1 MWETITYAAVALLVI
16 ILAWEYFGS
25 RMMLEGFTD
34 GVVPEYFGKFF
45 PRRYDVVPGELREV
59 DGWIRNPRYYEG
71 YVDVQRLGYKGDFCR
86 VIEKE
91 GSPDSR
97 IMACAL
103 AGQEGLDSF
112 TYRTDSMRAGTRF
125 SRDDYFR
132 DVNGD
137 GRDDY
142 SRILKIAQSPHD
154 AWEARAI
161 LAGNTRFK
169 QGDEIPDNDPPPDIA
184 DLLFFF
190 EGIMV
195 WYRFFDDM
203 LDYGENTQL
212 KLAGEIKIDEDPK
225 KTVTK
230 GLSMNRLPTA
240 DDTVKPP
247 ADQFIKIGENARLE
261 FDTRVQLRQLRAIS
275 VWVYFDE
282 FTNNARIFDFGN
294 GPGHDKVLLGIEAKG
309 NVDQAFGL
317 LSSRPGD
324 ANKVCNSRAPAEIS
338 PQEFMETTEA
348 NIAEFDCPGPEPVQN
363 TYPEDELTPG
373 VDPKANL
380 LFEIWDTQQRKMRV
394 RAMNIIPLKKWT
406 HIALT
411 TTDNTNFRPT
421 WRVYVDGKMVLEQLD
436 GFMPLKSYT
445 TSNYIGRSN
454 WETESQ
460 AFENP
465 DERFRGSL
473 FDMRFYRLPMSE
485 GKIDKTYRW
494 GHKKLGIQDVRAPQR
509 TVEGFP
515 YPQPQPSKAPDVVT
529 FEPIPVLDPPATIN

>member
-1 MWETITYAAVALLVI
+1 MVYAAIALLVI
-16 ILAWEYFGS
+16 IVLWEYL
-25 RMMLEGFTD
+25 RNNMMLEGFTD

-45 PRRYDVVPGELREV
+45 PKRYDVVPGMMREI
-59 DGWIRNPRYYEG
+59 DGWIRNPRYFEG
-71 YVDVQRLGYKGDFCR
+71 YVDVQRLGYKADFCR
-86 VIEKE
+86 VVEKE
-91 GSPDSR
+91 GTPDSR

-112 TYRTDSMRAGTRF
+112 TYRTDSMRSGTRF

-132 DVNGD
+132 DVNSD
-137 GRDDY
+137 GKDDY
-142 SRILKIAQSPHD
+142 ARILKIADSPND

-169 QGDEIPDNDPPPDIA
+169 QGEETPDNDPPPDIA

-190 EGIMV
+190 EGIMI

-203 LDYGENTQL
+203 LDYGENTQI
-212 KLAGEIKIDEDPK
+212 KLAGEMKIDEDPK

-240 DDTVKPP
+240 DNEVKPP
-247 ADQFIKIGENARLE
+247 ADQFIRIGENARLE
-261 FDTRVQLRQLRAIS
+261 FDSKVQLRQLRAVS

-294 GPGHDKVLLGIEAKG
+294 GPGHDNVLLGIEAKG
-309 NVDQAFGL
+309 NADPAFGL
-317 LSSRPGD
+317 LNRRPGD
-324 ANKVCNSRAPAEIS
+324 DNKVCNAKAPAEIS
-338 PQEFMETTEA
+338 PQEFMATTEA
-348 NIAEFDCPGPEPVQN
+348 NVAEFDCPGPEPIES
-363 TYPEDELTPG
+363 TYPEDELLPG
-373 VDPKANL
+373 VNANANL
-380 LFEIWDTQQRKMRV
+380 LFEIWDTQQRKMRL
-394 RAMNIIPLKKWT
+394 RAMNVIPLKQWT

-411 TTDNTNFRPT
+411 TTDATNFRPT
-421 WRVYVDGKMVLEQLD
+421 WRVYVNGKMVLEELD

-445 TSNYIGRSN
+445 TTNYIGRSN

-465 DERFRGSL
+465 DERLRGSL
-473 FDMRFYRLPMSE
+473 FDLRFYRLPMSE

-494 GHKKLGIQDVRAPQR
+494 GHKKLGIQDPRGPTR
-509 TVEGFP
+509 FTSEGFP
-515 YPQPQPSKAPDVVT
+515 YPPK
-529 FEPIPVLDPPATIN
+529 PIKYDEVPRLDPPATIN